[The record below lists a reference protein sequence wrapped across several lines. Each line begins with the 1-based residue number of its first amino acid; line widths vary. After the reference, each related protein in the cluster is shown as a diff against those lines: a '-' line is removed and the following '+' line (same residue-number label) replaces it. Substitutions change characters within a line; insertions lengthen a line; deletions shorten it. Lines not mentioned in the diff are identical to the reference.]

1 MVRQDTNS
9 EVTFDVTPMIDIVFL
24 LIIFFLVSSHLAR
37 QEARLQLELP
47 EAGSGDL
54 ITADGK
60 RQIYVNLRGD
70 QRRGTILVHG
80 RVVTATELERRLSK
94 IRASETRPLQ
104 IVLRGEQGLPYRFV
118 SPALKAAQRA
128 KISDVSIATFKGAAK

>member
-1 MVRQDTNS
+1 MRIPSNVRQREFGFNM
-9 EVTFDVTPMIDIVFL
+9 TPMIDIVFL

-37 QEARLQLELP
+37 QEARWQLELP

-70 QRRGTILVHG
+70 QRRGTTILVHG

-118 SPALKAAQRA
+118 STALKAAQRA
-128 KISDVSIATFKGAAK
+128 KISDVSM